1 MTPPEINKYISPF
14 LIEGKD
20 ENENADY
27 LKVGGGNEEYEQ
39 YTKDGQQKSKDGV
52 HRYTAFSTAFST
64 HLHKF

>member
-27 LKVGGGNEEYEQ
+27 LKVGGGNEEYE
-39 YTKDGQQKSKDGV
+39 
-52 HRYTAFSTAFST
+52 
-64 HLHKF
+64 